1 MKEITEWLHSLD
13 GISNIIAVDKLA
25 HWIWV
30 FFSYRNI
37 HGRLKHAFQ
46 MMFSCCCCYSYRVT
60 VFDS

>member
-25 HWIWV
+25 HWIG
-30 FFSYRNI
+30 FCSYRNI